1 MKEIFVTFATRNDR
15 IEMADMSFKSINSL
29 EAAKNLVANK
39 FFTESVHLYYYSV
52 LQMIKFKLAHL
63 LKNALSYEKQAEKI
77 DLNNASTHDWLFS
90 EIKMQLANPKERTT
104 FHQDFVF
111 LKKERVDADYN
122 ERTFDVEEALE
133 CQEIA
138 ERLLN
143 KIKKIR

>member
-1 MKEIFVTFATRNDR
+1 MT
-15 IEMADMSFKSINSL
+15 EMNVKSENSF
-29 EAAKNLVANK
+29 EAAKNLVIHE

-52 LQMIKFKLAHL
+52 LQMIKFKIAHL
-63 LKNALSYEKQAEKI
+63 LKNAQSYERQAEKI

-90 EIKMQLANPKERTT
+90 EIKMQVANPKERTT

-122 ERTFDVEEALE
+122 ERTFSAVEALE
-133 CQEIA
+133 CQEVA

-143 KIKKIR
+143 KIKRIK